1 MKLAYQWALIIFLG
15 FLVWAIHTYGG
26 SGCSKPLPSRP
37 YIPPL
42 KIVVQ
47 RRSSVVEQTDSGI
60 QEDTVPAVPQTP
72 PSKNKKR
79 REKSAKRR
87 IRRKTAKIRKTTDDI
102 SEWDLCDSSEKM
114 IQ

>member
-1 MKLAYQWALIIFLG
+1 MKLIYQWLIILALSG
-15 FLVWAIHTYGG
+15 ILWALHTYGG
-26 SGCSKPLPSRP
+26 AGCSKPLPSRP

-79 REKSAKRR
+79 RENSAKRR
-87 IRRKTAKIRKTTDDI
+87 IRRKTAKIRKPTDDI